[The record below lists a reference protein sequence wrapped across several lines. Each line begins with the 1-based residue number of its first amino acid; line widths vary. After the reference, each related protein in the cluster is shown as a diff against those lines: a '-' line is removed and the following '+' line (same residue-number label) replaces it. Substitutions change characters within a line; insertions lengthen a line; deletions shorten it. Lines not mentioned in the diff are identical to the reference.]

1 MNPYTQ
7 SHVREICSQFFDN
20 YFSDNNKRILIL
32 GINPGRFGA
41 GVTGIT
47 FTDPVRL
54 ESECGI
60 QNNFRKRPE
69 VSSVFIYDMIR
80 SYGGPKEFYS
90 KFILSAISPL
100 GFTKAQKNINYY
112 DTTELA
118 LTLNDFIIRTLK
130 QQISI
135 AGFSEK
141 VVCLGEGKNYK
152 YLDRL
157 NNENH
162 LFNEIITLPH
172 PRWIMQY
179 NYKERENFIKEYVI
193 SLRDLK
199 L

>member
-1 MNPYTQ
+1 
-7 SHVREICSQFFDN
+7 
-20 YFSDNNKRILIL
+20 
-32 GINPGRFGA
+32 
-41 GVTGIT
+41 
-47 FTDPVRL
+47 
-54 ESECGI
+54 
-60 QNNFRKRPE
+60 
-69 VSSVFIYDMIR
+69 
-80 SYGGPKEFYS
+80 
-90 KFILSAISPL
+90 
-100 GFTKAQKNINYY
+100 
-112 DTTELA
+112 
-118 LTLNDFIIRTLK
+118 LK